1 MNQLAFVVAWA
12 LHWPAHRVAQEG
24 EEKRDLL
31 RRQTTSNRKGR
42 NCVIGPLELK
52 PGTRCERETEREGRR
67 GAPRRGRAV
76 ETHRTIHVRCSV
88 FRR

>member
-42 NCVIGPLELK
+42 NPVL
-52 PGTRCERETEREGRR
+52 
-67 GAPRRGRAV
+67 
-76 ETHRTIHVRCSV
+76 
-88 FRR
+88 